1 MILPTTATTAAAAE
15 LVLLDHGVVI
25 LWLSA
30 GLVVRFIHEHLD
42 QVDLVAR
49 V

>member
-1 MILPTTATTAAAAE
+1 MILPTAVTTAAAE

-25 LWLSA
+25 L
-30 GLVVRFIHEHLD
+30 GLGACLIMRLIHEHLN

>member
-1 MILPTTATTAAAAE
+1 MILPTAATAAAAAE
-15 LVLLDHGVVI
+15 LVLLDHGVVV
-25 LWLSA
+25 L
-30 GLVVRFIHEHLD
+30 GLGACLIMWFIHEHLN

>member
-1 MILPTTATTAAAAE
+1 MILPTAVTTAAAE
-15 LVLLDHGVVI
+15 LVLLDHGVVV
-25 LWLSA
+25 LWLGA
-30 GLVVRFIHEHLD
+30 CLIVRFIHEHLD